1 MPSSMTGGEPWRSP
15 TPADVAADAYLHE
28 VHAQTVAIYCHECYA
43 NAYQRYRTIAH
54 SVTQTRIR
62 DIVPLHEVGPPAL
75 RAGVLPR
82 SCNVLHAS
90 FLHLDP
96 ATSMRKPR
104 LGVLRLQ
111 ATTSARTYPNSS
123 ARVHHEPL
131 SQLSLPCVVLYPGL
145 FLGLLLGFSVLTT
158 CRLLAR
164 TRYPPSSCRE
174 TTLPVPA
181 RPRNSAQQTAHK
193 TPVPHEP
200 SW

>member
-1 MPSSMTGGEPWRSP
+1 M
-15 TPADVAADAYLHE
+15 
-28 VHAQTVAIYCHECYA
+28 
-43 NAYQRYRTIAH
+43 

-62 DIVPLHEVGPPAL
+62 DIVPLHIVL
-75 RAGVLPR
+75 RKRVSEISYHCMRWDHLRFARESATFLQR
-82 SCNVLHAS
+82 SSCS